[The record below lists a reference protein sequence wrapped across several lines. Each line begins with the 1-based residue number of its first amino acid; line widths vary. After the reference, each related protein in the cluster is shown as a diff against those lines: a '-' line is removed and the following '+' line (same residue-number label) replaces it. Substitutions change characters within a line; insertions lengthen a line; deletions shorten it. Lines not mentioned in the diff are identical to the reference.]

1 MGQGGVVT
9 APRQW
14 ISALGDDLAV
24 QRSLLHLLVDAVEA
38 DQCWEWLELSCSVA
52 VGRGDALSDLD
63 LGLGFTGTEAPAVG
77 KASALLRGLGPVVEL
92 SEQVYKGWPR
102 WWVQY
107 ADGGQIDLVVMAAQE
122 RPGRPPGSVAL
133 LDRAG
138 RLVQTF
144 IPSLWSA
151 GATDPKNWLLDGW
164 EALSNVAKYLQ
175 RGSVLAAIEQLH
187 RARGRIYQLWAVG
200 EAVPYPAFGIVS
212 LLDDQAPCLP
222 PGVEDTYAVAS
233 WGSVQT
239 AAIAASTLLAAAG
252 GHAQPG
258 LDTALL
264 AHVSARLRNLKTT

>member
-1 MGQGGVVT
+1 MT
-9 APRQW
+9 AARQK

-24 QRSLLHLLVDAVEA
+24 QRSLLHRLLDAVEA
-38 DQCWEWLELSCSVA
+38 DGRWEWLELSCSVA

-63 LGLGFTGTEAPAVG
+63 LGLGYAGTVAPAVETVT
-77 KASALLRGLGPVVEL
+77 AMLRGLGPVVDL
-92 SEQVYKGWPR
+92 SAQAYEGRPR

-107 ADGGQIDLVVMAAQE
+107 SDGGQIDLVVMAAQD
-122 RPGRPPGSVAL
+122 RPGRPLGSVAL

-144 IPSLWSA
+144 IPSVWSA
-151 GATDPKNWLLDGW
+151 GAADPTNWLLDGW
-164 EALSNVAKYLQ
+164 EALSDVAKYLQ
-175 RGSVLAAIEQLH
+175 RGSVLEAIEQLH

-212 LLDDQAPCLP
+212 LLDDQPPCLP

-233 WGSVQT
+233 PGSVQ
-239 AAIAASTLLAAAG
+239 AAAVAASDLLAAAG

-258 LDTALL
+258 LDTDLRGY
-264 AHVSARLRNLKTT
+264 VSARLRNVMTG